1 MPFDGGYLHK
11 ITQEINALSG
21 ARIDKISQPGKE
33 LVMLTLRGSGAN
45 RKLLLSADATAPKVH
60 FTTQALENPKA
71 APMFCML
78 LRKHLGSGKL
88 LEARQQGLDRVLRLV
103 FETVNEFGDK
113 VETSLICE
121 IMGRH
126 SNIILVG
133 QNGKIIDAA
142 KRVDFV
148 TSEVRQILPGMTY
161 TPPPAQSKKSLL
173 ALSPQEMTAA
183 ILSGRDV
190 PLWKA
195 ILEQA
200 EGLSPL
206 VCREVSAFVCGSADL
221 TPSVLTVQQ
230 RERLAFYLGVVATAL
245 GEGCG
250 VPTLVKDPAGKWVD
264 FSYLDLRQYPEEY
277 EITHPESYSLLLDR
291 FYEGKDTRER
301 MRQKTAQ
308 LHKSLCT
315 LRDRLARKL
324 THQRQE
330 LLDTGNRQRYKEW
343 GDIISAN
350 LYRMSR
356 GDKTLLAQNFFS
368 EAGEEVEIPLEP
380 TYTPS
385 KNAQKY
391 YSEYRKAA
399 TAEGKLQELI
409 AKGEQELT
417 YLESAIAELER
428 ASSEEELQGIREEL
442 MSQGYLRREQ
452 KQKQRPVKLSPLRY
466 RSSDGFLIL
475 CGRNNL
481 QNDQLT
487 LREARNY
494 DLWLHTQKIHGAH
507 VIIVTEGA
515 REVPDRTIEEA
526 AVIAACNSAAG
537 MGGAGQTG
545 ARIPVDYTHIK
556 NVRKP
561 NGAKP
566 GMVIYESYQTA
577 MVEPD
582 HRRAKMLQERG

>member
-1 MPFDGGYLHK
+1 MPFDGGFLHK
-11 ITQEINALSG
+11 ITQEIGALAG
-21 ARIDKISQPGKE
+21 ARIDKISQPGRE
-33 LVMLTLRGSGAN
+33 LVMLTLRGNGAN

-60 FTTQALENPKA
+60 FTTQSLENPKA

-88 LEARQQGLDRVLRLV
+88 LRAQQQGLDRILRLV
-103 FETVNEFGDK
+103 FETVNELGDK
-113 VETSLICE
+113 VETSLVCE

-126 SNIILVG
+126 SNIILVDQG
-133 QNGKIIDAA
+133 GKIIDAA

-148 TSEVRQILPGMTY
+148 TSEVRQVLPGMSY

-173 ALSPQEMTAA
+173 EISPQKMAAA
-183 ILSGRDV
+183 IRTGRDI

-195 ILEQA
+195 VLEQG

-206 VCREVSAFVCGSADL
+206 VCREVSAFVCGPADL
-221 TPSVLTVQQ
+221 TPSQLTPQQ
-230 RERLAFYLGVVATAL
+230 MERLTFFLGTVSTAL

-250 VPTLVKDPAGKWVD
+250 TPTLVRDPAGKYVE
-264 FSYLDLRQYPEEY
+264 FSYLDLRQYPEGY
-277 EITHPESYSLLLDR
+277 EIQHLESYSALLDC
-291 FYEGKDTRER
+291 FYEGKDSRER

-308 LHKSLCT
+308 LHKSLVT
-315 LRDRLARKL
+315 LRERLARKL

-330 LLDTGNRQRYKEW
+330 LLETGERQKYREW

-350 LYRMSR
+350 LYRMER
-356 GDKTLLAQNFFS
+356 GDKLLRAENFFS
-368 EAGEEVEIPLEP
+368 ETGEEVEIPLEP
-380 TYTPS
+380 TFTPS

-391 YSEYRKAA
+391 YAEYRKAA
-399 TAEGKLQELI
+399 TAEVKLRELI
-409 AKGEQELT
+409 AKGEQELV

-428 ASSEEELQGIREEL
+428 ASSQEELQGIREEL

-452 KQKQRPVKLSPLRY
+452 KQKQRPVKLPPLRY

-487 LREARNY
+487 LREAQNY

-507 VIIVTEGA
+507 VIIVAEGA
-515 REVPDRTIEEA
+515 RQIPNRTIEEA
-526 AVIAACNSAAG
+526 AVIAAVNSAAG
-537 MGGAGQTG
+537 MGAAGPVGAKV
-545 ARIPVDYTHIK
+545 PVDYTFIR
-556 NVRKP
+556 NVKKP
-561 NGAKP
+561 GGAKP
-566 GMVIYESYQTA
+566 GMVVYDPYQTA
-577 MVEPD
+577 LVEVD
-582 HRRAKMLQERG
+582 FRRAEALREK

>member
-11 ITQEINALSG
+11 VSQEIAAFTG
-21 ARIDKISQPGKE
+21 ARIDKISQPGRE
-33 LVMLTLRGSGAN
+33 LVTITLRGMGRSK
-45 RKLLLSADATAPKVH
+45 RLLLSADATAPKVQ
-60 FTTQALENPKA
+60 FTTQTLENPKA

-88 LEARQQGLDRVLRLV
+88 IRVQQQGLDRVLELV
-103 FETVNEFGDK
+103 FETVNELGDR
-113 VETSLICE
+113 VELSLICE

-126 SNIILVG
+126 SNIILVDG
-133 QNGKIIDAA
+133 GRKIIDAA

-161 TPPPAQSKKSLL
+161 APPPAQSKRNPLDTAPREL
-173 ALSPQEMTAA
+173 AGA
-183 ILSGRDV
+183 ILSGRDI

-195 ILEQA
+195 VLEQVQ
-200 EGLSPL
+200 GLSPL
-206 VCREVSAFVCGSADL
+206 VCREVALFAGGAADALPSSL
-221 TPSVLTVQQ
+221 TQEQ
-230 RERLAFYLGVVATAL
+230 KERLEFYLGVVATAL
-245 GEGCG
+245 KEGCG
-250 VPTLVKDPAGKWVD
+250 TPTLVRDGAGKELE
-264 FSYLDLRQYPEEY
+264 FSYLDLRQYPGNCTVQQFSGFSE
-277 EITHPESYSLLLDR
+277 LLDV
-291 FYEGKDTRER
+291 FYQGKDRRER

-315 LRDRLARKL
+315 LRDRLERKL

-330 LLDTGNRQRYKEW
+330 LLDTGGRQKYREW

-350 LYRMSR
+350 LYRMER
-356 GDKTLLAQNFFS
+356 GDRTLVAQNFFS
-368 EAGEEVEIPLEP
+368 TEGEEIEIPLDP

-391 YSEYRKAA
+391 YGEYRKAA
-399 TAEGKLQELI
+399 TAEVKLRELI
-409 AKGEQELT
+409 QKGELELE
-417 YLESAIAELER
+417 YLGSAIAELER
-428 ASSEEELQGIREEL
+428 AESEEELAGIREEL
-442 MSQGYLRREQ
+442 TSQGYLRRDQ
-452 KQKQRPVKLSPLRY
+452 RQKQRPGKLTPLRY

-507 VIIVTEGA
+507 VIVVTDGE
-515 REVPDRTIEEA
+515 RVIPDRTIEEA
-526 AVIAACNSAAG
+526 AVIAAVNSAAG
-537 MGGAGQTG
+537 TSSAGAK
-545 ARIPVDYTHIK
+545 IPVDYTYVK

-577 MVEPD
+577 LVTAD
-582 HRRAKMLQERG
+582 QRRVLELAEGR

>member
-11 ITQEINALSG
+11 ISQEISALTG
-21 ARIDKISQPGKE
+21 ARIDKISQPGRE
-33 LVMLTLRGSGAN
+33 LVTVTLRGMGVN
-45 RKLLLSADATAPKVH
+45 RRLLLSADATAPKVH
-60 FTTQALENPKA
+60 FTTQTLENPKA

-88 LEARQQGLDRVLRLV
+88 VRVEQQGLDRVLRLV
-103 FETVNEFGDK
+103 FETVNELGDR
-113 VETSLICE
+113 VELSLICE

-126 SNIILVG
+126 SNIILVDQG
-133 QNGKIIDAA
+133 GRIIDAA

-148 TSEVRQILPGMTY
+148 TSEVRQVLPGMTY
-161 TPPPAQSKKSLL
+161 LPPPAQSKLSLL
-173 ALSPQEMTAA
+173 TTSPHELAEA
-183 ILSGRDV
+183 ILRSRDI

-195 ILEQA
+195 VLEQA

-206 VCREVSAFVCGSADL
+206 VCREVALFACGSTDAPPSSL
-221 TPSVLTVQQ
+221 TGEQ
-230 RERLAFYLGVVATAL
+230 RQRLEFYLGVVATAL

-250 VPTLVKDPAGKWVD
+250 TPTLVRDAAGKELE
-264 FSYLDLRQYPEEY
+264 FSYLDLAQYPEDCAVE
-277 EITHPESYSLLLDR
+277 HPQGYSELLDI
-291 FYEGKDTRER
+291 FYRGKDRRER

-315 LRDRLARKL
+315 LRDRLSRKL

-330 LLDTGNRQRYKEW
+330 LLDTAGREKYREW

-350 LYRMSR
+350 LYRMER
-356 GDKTLLAQNFFS
+356 GDRTLTAQNFFS
-368 EAGEEVEIPLEP
+368 PEGEEIDIPLDP
-380 TYTPS
+380 TCTPA

-391 YSEYRKAA
+391 YGEYRKAA
-399 TAEGKLQELI
+399 TAEGKLQGLI
-409 AKGEQELT
+409 AKGELELE
-417 YLESAIAELER
+417 YLGSAIAELER
-428 ASSEEELQGIREEL
+428 AGSEEELQGIREEL
-442 MSQGYLRREQ
+442 VSQGYLRRDQ
-452 KQKQRPVKLSPLRY
+452 RQKQRPTKLAPLRY

-487 LREARNY
+487 LREAHNY

-507 VIIVTEGA
+507 VIIVTDGE
-515 REVPDRTIEEA
+515 RHIPDRTVEEA
-526 AVIAACNSAAG
+526 AVIAAVHSAAG
-537 MGGAGQTG
+537 ASASAGAK
-545 ARIPVDYTHIK
+545 IPVDYTYIK

-566 GMVIYESYQTA
+566 GMVIYDSYQTA
-577 MVEPD
+577 MVTAD
-582 HRRAKMLQERG
+582 HRRVEALAETGR